1 MMQSVLGRH
10 AQPLKKAPAKSGRP
24 SMATL
29 QRREVPRKPARSARR
44 DQGMARAVTPARRT
58 AAAPTAARS
67 RPVPSATGRMSAAT
81 GRIEPRPLS
90 GRKVNQ
96 RIRPRVAQPP
106 LHVRMQ
112 AVVLQGWQ
120 QLVDV
125 GRALVWLLLRLGLVA
140 AVVGIVWGA
149 PRAIERLNPLIEQVA
164 VHGTLNRLE
173 QQHLQRQLEQ
183 VARGRFFTVDL
194 EAVRAPLLG
203 LPWIRAVEVKRIWP
217 AVIAVTVVEQQPV
230 ARWGERGLLNDA
242 GEPFYPPSIEGYE
255 HLPKLAGPTHLGKE
269 ILARYQQIR
278 QQLERV
284 GVPCSGLGYDPAAG
298 WWLQLEGEVKVQ
310 LGNRDTEQ
318 RIDHLASLLR
328 HSLKPALSRVAAI
341 DMRYPSA
348 AAVRWRE
355 QN

>member
-1 MMQSVLGRH
+1 MQSVVGRH
-10 AQPLKKAPAKSGRP
+10 AQPLKRAPAKSGRP
-24 SMATL
+24 SMVTM
-29 QRREVPRKPARSARR
+29 QRRETKRKPVRASGR
-44 DQGMARAVTPARRT
+44 DQGMARAVAPARR
-58 AAAPTAARS
+58 APAGPAVARS
-67 RPVPSATGRMSAAT
+67 RPFQGATSRVSTT
-81 GRIEPRPLS
+81 GRIEPRPQS

-96 RIRPRVAQPP
+96 RLRPKVVQPP
-106 LHVRMQ
+106 LRVRMQ
-112 AVVLQGWQ
+112 AAAQQGWQ
-120 QLVDV
+120 RLVTV

-140 AVVGIVWGA
+140 AVVGMVWGL
-149 PRAIERLNPLIEQVA
+149 PKAIERLNPVIEQVA

-183 VARGRFFTVDL
+183 VARGRFFTIDL

-203 LPWIRAVEVKRIWP
+203 LPWIRSVEVKRIWP
-217 AVIAVTVVEQQPV
+217 AAIAVTVVEQQPV

-255 HLPKLAGPTHLGKE
+255 QLPMLAGPTHLGKE

-278 QQLERV
+278 QRLELA
-284 GVPCSGLGYDPAAG
+284 GVPCRGLGYDPAAG
-298 WWLQLEGEVKVQ
+298 WWLRLDGEIKVQ
-310 LGNRDTEQ
+310 LGSRDIEQ

-328 HSLKPALSRVAAI
+328 NSLKPALSRVAAI